1 MNILTESDEKSII
14 IIIFLIIRIY
24 FYSVMTACFQSIPEI
39 GCWLFQYYGIDTSF
53 LCNQVQIFQWCS

>member
-39 GCWLFQYYGIDTSF
+39 GC
-53 LCNQVQIFQWCS
+53 